1 MISTTIIQERG
12 NTSKLRD
19 LTGLKFGKLT
29 VLRRNGNHIFPSGK
43 TTPLWDCLC
52 ECGNHLNVTSDN
64 LTKSQKTSCGCDNI
78 DAIGSTFG
86 RFTIISKPIY
96 KVGKD
101 NRERKYYPC
110 KCQCGEYR
118 DVLSDNLLSGK
129 SKSCGCLNNE
139 LFIQRTLD
147 RATLND
153 YEFTPDI
160 CIGYTNKGIFLVDI
174 EDYDKIKD
182 FHWSINSDGYV
193 VDNNGVKISRI
204 IMDASSNIFVD
215 HKHGCETR
223 FDNRKSNLR
232 LATVQQNNLNRKTYT
247 NNKLGVRGV
256 SRAKNGKYVAHIGFN
271 YKKIHLGTFDTLE
284 EAIIARKDAENK
296 YFGEWSYDNSQK
308 PTNSS

>member
-1 MISTTIIQERG
+1 M
-12 NTSKLRD
+12 
-19 LTGLKFGKLT
+19 TGLKFGKLT
-29 VLRRNGNHIFPSGK
+29 VLKRNGSYIFPSGK
-43 TTPLWDCLC
+43 TAPLWNCLC
-52 ECGNHLNVTSDN
+52 ECGNYLDATSDN
-64 LTKSQKTSCGCDNI
+64 LTKNNKTSCGCDDI
-78 DAIGSTFG
+78 DAIGNKFG
-86 RFTIISKPIY
+86 RFTIISQPIY
-96 KVGKD
+96 KIGND

-139 LFIQRTLD
+139 LCVQRMLD

-153 YEFTPDI
+153 YEFTSDV

-182 FHWSINSDGYV
+182 FHWSINSDGYIV
-193 VDNNGVKISRI
+193 ENNGIRISRI
-204 IMDASSNIFVD
+204 IMNASSDVFVD
-215 HKHGCETR
+215 HKHGYESR

-232 LATVQQNNLNRKTYT
+232 LATVQQNNFNRKTYA

-256 SRAKNGKYVAHIGFN
+256 SQAKNGKYVAHIGFN
-271 YKKIHLGTFDTLE
+271 YKRIYLGTFDTLE
-284 EAIIARKDAENK
+284 EAIVARKDAENK

-308 PTNSS
+308 LTNSS